1 MSLIVS
7 DSSTGGKNYDP
18 APAGVS
24 VARCIKIVDFG
35 TQKREYNGETKL
47 QKQVMFTWELPEDII
62 PDGDLA
68 GKPYAINQIY
78 TQSLNAKSNLR
89 RDLESWRGRA
99 FSQTELDNFDLEN
112 VLGKPCMLNIVHTH
126 KGDRTYANIASITP
140 LPSKMTC
147 PEQINPSV
155 MFSLAQFDPA
165 KYEALTEWTKKKISE
180 SPEYAAAAKGAQD
193 RIATPD
199 GGVMNVDPDNQ
210 DIPF

>member
-7 DSSTGGKNYDP
+7 EGSTGGKNYDP
-18 APAGVS
+18 APAGTS
-24 VARCIKIVDFG
+24 VARCIKIVDLG
-35 TQKREYNGETKL
+35 TQKKEYNGEVKH
-47 QKQVMFTWELPEDII
+47 QKQVMFTWELPEELI

-68 GKPYAINQIY
+68 GKPFAVNQTY

-89 RDLESWRGRA
+89 RDLEAWRGRK

-112 VLGKPCMLNIVHTH
+112 VLGKPCMLNIVHVQR
-126 KGDRTYANIASITP
+126 GENTYANIASIMP
-140 LPSKMTC
+140 LPKNMSA

-165 KYEALTEWTKKKISE
+165 KYEALTEWTKKKIAL
-180 SPEYAAAAKGAQD
+180 SPEYAKAASGDQE

-199 GGVMNVDPDNQ
+199 GGVMNVDPDNV